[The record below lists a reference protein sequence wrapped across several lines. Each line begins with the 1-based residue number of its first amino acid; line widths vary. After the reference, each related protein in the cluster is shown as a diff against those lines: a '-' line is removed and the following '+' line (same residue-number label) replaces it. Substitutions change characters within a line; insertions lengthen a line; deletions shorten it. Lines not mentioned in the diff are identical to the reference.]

1 MPTNWVWCLH
11 LRLLLI
17 CGLRVRH
24 PGEDPSHRC
33 LLRML
38 VDLLAVLW
46 SLCQAKMELVTEIS
60 QALDEI
66 RITITPI
73 LPEWRDGVVDCAQL
87 EAPQRS
93 TRGRGNFLSIP
104 H

>member
-24 PGEDPSHRC
+24 PGKDPSHRC

-38 VDLLAVLW
+38 VDRLAALW
-46 SLCQAKMELVTEIS
+46 SLCQITLELVTETL
-60 QALDEI
+60 QMLDEI
-66 RITITPI
+66 RVAPTPNRFTEIDAI
-73 LPEWRDGVVDCAQL
+73 LPG
-87 EAPQRS
+87 
-93 TRGRGNFLSIP
+93 
-104 H
+104 

>member
-1 MPTNWVWCLH
+1 
-11 LRLLLI
+11 
-17 CGLRVRH
+17 
-24 PGEDPSHRC
+24 
-33 LLRML
+33 ML

-46 SLCQAKMELVTEIS
+46 SLYQTTMELVTKIFQVLDMIRVTISPKWFSEID
-60 QALDEI
+60 AVI
-66 RITITPI
+66 
-73 LPEWRDGVVDCAQL
+73 PEWCAGVVACAQL

>member
-24 PGEDPSHRC
+24 PGKDPSHRC

-46 SLCQAKMELVTEIS
+46 SRYQTTMELVTKIFQVLDKIRVTIS
-60 QALDEI
+60 
-66 RITITPI
+66 PI
-73 LPEWRDGVVDCAQL
+73 LPEWCAGVVACAQL
-87 EAPQRS
+87 EATQRS
-93 TRGRGNFLSIP
+93 TRGRGNFLSLP

>member
-1 MPTNWVWCLH
+1 MPTSWVWCLH
-11 LRLLLI
+11 LRLRLI
-17 CGLRVRH
+17 IGLRVRH

-46 SLCQAKMELVTEIS
+46 SLYQTKVELVTKIFQVLDKIRVTIS
-60 QALDEI
+60 
-66 RITITPI
+66 PI
-73 LPEWRDGVVDCAQL
+73 LPEWCAGVVDCAQL

-93 TRGRGNFLSIP
+93 TRGRGNFLPIP

>member
-1 MPTNWVWCLH
+1 
-11 LRLLLI
+11 
-17 CGLRVRH
+17 
-24 PGEDPSHRC
+24 
-33 LLRML
+33 ML

-46 SLCQAKMELVTEIS
+46 SLYQTKMELVTEIF
-60 QALDEI
+60 QVLDEI

-73 LPEWRDGVVDCAQL
+73 LPEWCAGMVDYAQL

-93 TRGRGNFLSIP
+93 TRGRGNFLSLP

>member
-1 MPTNWVWCLH
+1 
-11 LRLLLI
+11 
-17 CGLRVRH
+17 
-24 PGEDPSHRC
+24 
-33 LLRML
+33 ML
-38 VDLLAVLW
+38 VELPAVLW
-46 SLCQAKMELVTEIS
+46 SLYQTKMELVTEIF
-60 QALDEI
+60 QVLDEI

-73 LPEWRDGVVDCAQL
+73 LPEWCADVVNYTQL

>member
-1 MPTNWVWCLH
+1 
-11 LRLLLI
+11 
-17 CGLRVRH
+17 
-24 PGEDPSHRC
+24 
-33 LLRML
+33 ML

-46 SLCQAKMELVTEIS
+46 SLYQTEMELVTEIF
-60 QALDEI
+60 QMLDEI
-66 RITITPI
+66 RITMTPI
-73 LPEWRDGVVDCAQL
+73 LPEWCADVVNYAQL